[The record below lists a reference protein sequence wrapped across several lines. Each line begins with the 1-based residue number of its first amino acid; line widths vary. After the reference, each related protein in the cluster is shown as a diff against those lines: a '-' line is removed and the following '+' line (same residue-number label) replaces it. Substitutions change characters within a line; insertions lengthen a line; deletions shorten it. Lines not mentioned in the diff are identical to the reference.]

1 MTEEILRAAFAPF
14 GELTDVNLPLD
25 SSTQKHKGFAF
36 LQYDERSDAADAI
49 DNMNGAEL
57 FGRVLKVN
65 IAKADAASRGS
76 HRPIWETQ
84 ADNFFASEQGEG
96 GEKE

>member
-1 MTEEILRAAFAPF
+1 VTGSGGAEPPPPPLAA
-14 GELTDVNLPLD
+14 E
-25 SSTQKHKGFAF
+25 KHKGFAF

-57 FGRVLKVN
+57 FGRILKVN

-84 ADNFFASEQGEG
+84 ADKFFNETAAGDGNGEVEQPS
-96 GEKE
+96 

>member
-1 MTEEILRAAFAPF
+1 MRRWHANFARSQSHF
-14 GELTDVNLPLD
+14 PLHIPE
-25 SSTQKHKGFAF
+25 KHKGFAF